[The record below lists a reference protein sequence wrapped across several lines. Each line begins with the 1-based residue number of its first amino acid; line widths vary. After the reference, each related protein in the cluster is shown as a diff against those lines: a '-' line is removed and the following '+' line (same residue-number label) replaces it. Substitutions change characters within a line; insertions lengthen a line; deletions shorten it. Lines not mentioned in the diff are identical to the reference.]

1 MSGVGMKR
9 LISVF
14 IWLFLVVPCW
24 AEAPIVKLET
34 NFGDIVIELFD
45 VNAPVTVANFLMYV
59 KSGFYDG
66 LIFHR
71 VVDGFVIQG
80 GGFDANLNRPDP
92 CEPIINESNNGLSN
106 LRGTVAM
113 ARTPRTSDSDSIT
126 TSQFYIN
133 VKDNNSGLT
142 NLDWIDPN
150 DRAYP
155 DDPNGDGYCVFGQV
169 ISDMNVVDRIA
180 HLPTEDNVTVP
191 DGNTLNDVPR
201 PPGPVIIYNAE
212 ILGDLD
218 GDSDVDFRDYS
229 IFASQWL
236 DSGSSNPLKV
246 TASDGSAGDWF
257 GFAVAVDANFAI
269 VAAPRDNN
277 YTGAAYIFEYN
288 DGNWTQQAKLTA
300 SDGTAGDYFGG
311 SVSISANHAIVS
323 APRDDSNTGSAYIF
337 EYNDG
342 NWTQQA
348 KLTDYEG
355 LAEDWFGQSVS
366 ISGDCAIVGA
376 WLYDVSA
383 TNDGAAFIFYRNE
396 GGTNNWGLQA
406 GLSPSDA
413 AVNNWF
419 GYSVS
424 INGEYAVIGAFGDNP
439 KGDYPPDS
447 TGSAYIYKHNGTSWV
462 QQEKLTAS
470 DGAKSDKFGWSV
482 STDGYYV
489 IVGAHRD
496 DDNGESSGSAYIF
509 EPNKIDP
516 NNWDQ
521 KVKLTA
527 SDANASDYFG
537 YSVAIGGGHALV
549 GAYRNDDNGSSSGS
563 AYIFEPN
570 EINPDNWNQIA
581 KLTASDANAND
592 YFGFSVAIGTGRR
605 AIVGAYGNDDSG
617 SDSGSA
623 YILKLCP
630 DADLD
635 GDCSVTLNDL
645 AILLDNWLLH

>member
-1 MSGVGMKR
+1 MSKIKMKK
-9 LISVF
+9 LILIF

-24 AEAPIVKLET
+24 AEAPIVELET

-71 VVDGFVIQG
+71 VIDDFMIQG
-80 GGFDANLNRPDP
+80 GGYDANLSPPDP
-92 CEPIINESNNGLSN
+92 CAPIINESNNGLSN

-113 ARTPRTSDSDSIT
+113 ARKTEPNTA

-133 VKDNNSGLT
+133 VVDNSS
-142 NLDWIDPN
+142 LDWKDPN
-150 DRAYP
+150 DRV
-155 DDPNGDGYCVFGQV
+155 DPNDANDVGYCVFGQV

-180 HLPTEDNVTVP
+180 QLPTEDDVETP
-191 DGNTLNDVPR
+191 DGSTMDDVPR
-201 PPGPVIIYNAE
+201 PPGPVIIYNAK

-218 GDSDVDFRDYS
+218 GDSDVDLKDYS
-229 IFASQWL
+229 IFANQWL
-236 DSGSSNPLKV
+236 DDGSSIPLKII
-246 TASDGSAGDWF
+246 ASDGNTGDWF
-257 GFAVAVDANFAI
+257 GFSVSVDADYAI
-269 VAAPRDNN
+269 IGAPKDDSQK
-277 YTGAAYIFEYN
+277 GAAYIFKYN

-300 SDGTAGDYFGG
+300 SDGVAGDNFGG
-311 SVSISANHAIVS
+311 SVSISANHAIVG
-323 APRDDSNTGSAYIF
+323 APRDDSDTGSAYIF

-348 KLTDYEG
+348 KL
-355 LAEDWFGQSVS
+355 LAYQGIAGDWFGQSVS

-376 WLYDVSA
+376 KLYDTSA
-383 TNDGAAFIFYRNE
+383 TNAGAAFIFYRNE
-396 GGTNNWGLQA
+396 GGTNNWGLQQ

-413 AVNNWF
+413 AANDNF

-424 INGEYAVIGAFGDNP
+424 INGEYAVIGAIGDDPSSNFP
-439 KGDYPPDS
+439 NF
-447 TGSAYIYKHNGTSWV
+447 TGSAYIYKCNGTSWV
-462 QQEKLTAS
+462 QQAKLTAS
-470 DGAKSDKFGWSV
+470 DGAQSDNFGYSV
-482 STDGYYV
+482 AIDGYYA
-489 IVGAHRD
+489 IVGAYKN
-496 DDNGESSGSAYIF
+496 DDNGTDSGSAYIF
-509 EPNKIDP
+509 EPNDLDP

-521 KVKLTA
+521 KAKLTA
-527 SDANASDYFG
+527 SDAAAGDYFG

-549 GAYRNDDNGSSSGS
+549 GAYKNDDNGSDSGS
-563 AYIFEPN
+563 AYVFEPN
-570 EINPDNWNQIA
+570 GLDPNKWDQKT
-581 KLTASDANAND
+581 KLTASDANTND
-592 YFGFSVAIGTGRR
+592 YFGYSVAIGTGRR

-617 SDSGSA
+617 SNSGSA

-645 AILLDNWLLH
+645 AILLDDWLLH

>member
-1 MSGVGMKR
+1 MSGVGMRR
-9 LISVF
+9 LILVFIWLFLVF

-45 VNAPVTVANFLMYV
+45 ANAPVTVANFLMYV

-71 VVDGFVIQG
+71 VTDNPAVIQG
-80 GGFDANLNRPDP
+80 GGYDANLNSPDP
-92 CEPIINESNNGLSN
+92 CAPIINESNNGLSN

-113 ARTPRTSDSDSIT
+113 ARTQDPNSA

-133 VKDNNSGLT
+133 WQDNT
-142 NLDWIDPN
+142 FLDYN
-150 DRAYP
+150 DVN
-155 DDPNGDGYCVFGQV
+155 DVGYCVFGRV
-169 ISDMNVVDRIA
+169 ISDMNVIDRIA
-180 HLPTEDNVTVP
+180 HLPTESELP
-191 DGNTLNDVPR
+191 L
-201 PPGPVIIYNAE
+201 PPGPVIIYNAK

-218 GDSDVDFRDYS
+218 NDSDMDFKDYS
-229 IFASQWL
+229 IFANQWL

-246 TASDGSAGDWF
+246 TASDGSAGDRF
-257 GFAVAVDANFAI
+257 GFAVAVDADYAI
-269 VAAPRDNN
+269 VGAPKDSGHTGSAYIFKYNNGIWTQQAKLTASDGAAGNYFGGSVSISANHAIVGAPGDNS
-277 YTGAAYIFEYN
+277 YTGSAYIFEYN

-300 SDGTAGDYFGG
+300 SDHHT
-311 SVSISANHAIVS
+311 
-323 APRDDSNTGSAYIF
+323 
-337 EYNDG
+337 
-342 NWTQQA
+342 
-348 KLTDYEG
+348 
-355 LAEDWFGQSVS
+355 EDWFGQSVS
-366 ISGDCAIVGA
+366 ISGDCAIIGA
-376 WLYDVSA
+376 WR
-383 TNDGAAFIFYRNE
+383 NDTTKADAGAAYIFYRHE
-396 GGTNNWGLQA
+396 GGTNHWGQQA
-406 GLSPSDA
+406 RLNAADA
-413 AVNNWF
+413 TAGDGF

-424 INGEYAVIGAFGDNP
+424 INGEYAIIGAIGDNP
-439 KGDYPPDS
+439 HGS
-447 TGSAYIYKHNGTSWV
+447 SSGSAYIFRHNGTAWT
-462 QQEKLTAS
+462 QKAKLTAS
-470 DGAKSDKFGWSV
+470 DGAAWDKFGYSV
-482 STDGYYV
+482 ATDGYYV

-509 EPNKIDP
+509 EPNNLDP

-521 KVKLTA
+521 KAKLTA
-527 SDANASDYFG
+527 SDAVASDYFG

-549 GAYRNDDNGSSSGS
+549 GAYQNDDNGSSSGS

-617 SDSGSA
+617 SESGSA

-645 AILLDNWLLH
+645 AILTDDWLLH

>member
-1 MSGVGMKR
+1 M
-9 LISVF
+9 
-14 IWLFLVVPCW
+14 
-24 AEAPIVKLET
+24 
-34 NFGDIVIELFD
+34 
-45 VNAPVTVANFLMYV
+45 
-59 KSGFYDG
+59 
-66 LIFHR
+66 
-71 VVDGFVIQG
+71 IQG
-80 GGFDANLNRPDP
+80 GGFDADLHRPDP
-92 CEPIINESNNGLSN
+92 CAPIINESNNGLSN

-113 ARTPRTSDSDSIT
+113 ARTQDANSA

-133 VKDNNSGLT
+133 VEDNNG
-142 NLDWIDPN
+142 LDWKEPNDRKDPN
-150 DRAYP
+150 DVN
-155 DDPNGDGYCVFGQV
+155 DVGYCVFGQV

-218 GDSDVDFRDYS
+218 GDYDVDLKDYS
-229 IFASQWL
+229 IFANQWL
-236 DSGSSNPLKV
+236 NNGSSIPLKV

-257 GFAVAVDANFAI
+257 GFAVAIDADFAI
-269 VAAPRDNN
+269 VGVPRDNN
-277 YTGAAYIFEYN
+277 YTGSAYIFEYN

-300 SDGTAGDYFGG
+300 SDGNTGDRFGG
-311 SVSISANHAIVS
+311 SVSISANHAIVG
-323 APRDDSNTGSAYIF
+323 ATGDDSNTGSAYIF
-337 EYNDG
+337 EYSDG

-348 KLTDYEG
+348 KLIAYQG

-366 ISGDCAIVGA
+366 ISGDCAVVGA

-396 GGTNNWGLQA
+396 GGTNNWGPQA

-439 KGDYPPDS
+439 NGDYPPDS

-489 IVGAHRD
+489 IVGAHRN

-521 KVKLTA
+521 KAKLTA
-527 SDANASDYFG
+527 SDAAASDYFG

-549 GAYRNDDNGSSSGS
+549 GAYQNDDNGNNSGS
-563 AYIFEPN
+563 AYIFELN

-592 YFGFSVAIGTGRR
+592 YFGFSAAIGTGRR

-645 AILLDNWLLH
+645 AILLDDWLLH

>member
-1 MSGVGMKR
+1 MRKNKMGNIEIKK

-14 IWLFLVVPCW
+14 IIGLFLVVPSW
-24 AEAPIVKLET
+24 AEAPVVELET

-45 VNAPVTVANFLMYV
+45 ANAPVTVANFLMYV

-71 VVDGFVIQG
+71 VIKDFMIQG
-80 GGFDANLNRPDP
+80 GGYDTNLNKPDP
-92 CEPIINESNNGLSN
+92 CEPIISESNNGLSN

-113 ARTPRTSDSDSIT
+113 ARTSDPNSA

-133 VKDNNSGLT
+133 VVDNNY
-142 NLDWIDPN
+142 LDYN
-150 DRAYP
+150 DIN
-155 DDPNGDGYCVFGQV
+155 DVGYCVFGQV
-169 ISDMNVVDRIA
+169 ISDMNVIDRIA

-191 DGNTLNDVPR
+191 DGNTLDDVPR
-201 PPGPVIIYNAE
+201 PPGPVIIYNAN

-218 GDSDVDFRDYS
+218 DDSDVDFKDYS
-229 IFASQWL
+229 ILASQWL
-236 DSGSSNPLKV
+236 NSGNSSLLKV

-257 GFAVAVDANFAI
+257 GFSVAVDANFAI
-269 VAAPRDNN
+269 IGAPRDNN

-300 SDGTAGDYFGG
+300 SDGTAGDNFGG
-311 SVSISANHAIVS
+311 SVSISANHVVVS
-323 APRDDSNTGSAYIF
+323 APRDNSDTGSAYIF

-348 KLTDYEG
+348 KLIASDYHIG
-355 LAEDWFGQSVS
+355 DWFGQSVS

-376 WLYDVSA
+376 WLNDAVA
-383 TNDGAAFIFYRNE
+383 TNAGSAYIFYRHK
-396 GGTNNWGLQA
+396 GGTNHWGQQARLNAADATLQ
-406 GLSPSDA
+406 DR
-413 AVNNWF
+413 F
-419 GYSVS
+419 GWSVS
-424 INGEYAVIGAFGDNP
+424 INGEYAIIGAIGDEP
-439 KGDYPPDS
+439 YGEYS
-447 TGSAYIYKHNGTSWV
+447 GSAYIFRHNGTSWA
-462 QQEKLTAS
+462 QQAKLTAS
-470 DGAKSDKFGWSV
+470 DGAKSDNFGYSV
-482 STDGYYV
+482 AIDGHYA
-489 IVGAHRD
+489 IVGAYKN
-496 DDNGESSGSAYIF
+496 DDNGTDSGSAYIF

-521 KVKLTA
+521 KAKLIA
-527 SDANASDYFG
+527 SDAAASDYFG
-537 YSVAIGGGHALV
+537 CSVAIGGGHALV
-549 GAYRNDDNGSSSGS
+549 GAYQNDDNGSSSGS

-570 EINPDNWNQIA
+570 EINPGNWNQLA
-581 KLTASDANAND
+581 KLTASDANAGD
-592 YFGFSVAIGTGRR
+592 YFGFSVAVGVGRR
-605 AIVGAYGNDDSG
+605 AIVGAHGNDANG

-645 AILLDNWLLH
+645 AILTDNWLLH

>member
-1 MSGVGMKR
+1 MSDVGMKR

-14 IWLFLVVPCW
+14 IIWLFLVVPCW

-45 VNAPVTVANFLMYV
+45 ANAPVTVANFLGYV

-71 VVDGFVIQG
+71 VIHDFMIQG
-80 GGFDANLNRPDP
+80 GGYDADLNMPDP

-113 ARTPRTSDSDSIT
+113 ARTQDPNSA

-133 VKDNNSGLT
+133 VVDNND
-142 NLDWIDPN
+142 LDWKDPN
-150 DRAYP
+150 DRV
-155 DDPNGDGYCVFGQV
+155 DPNDANDVGYCVFGRV

-180 HLPTEDNVTVP
+180 HLPTQDNVTVP
-191 DGNTLNDVPR
+191 DGNTLNDAPR
-201 PPGPVIIYNAE
+201 PPGPVIIYNAD

-218 GDSDVDFRDYS
+218 EDSDVDFKDYAV
-229 IFASQWL
+229 FANQWL
-236 DSGSSNPLKV
+236 DSGNSDPLKV
-246 TASDGSAGDWF
+246 TASDGNTGDWF
-257 GFAVAVDANFAI
+257 GFSVAVDADYAI
-269 VAAPRDNN
+269 IGAPKDDSQKGAAYIFEYNNGNWTQQAKLTASDGATGDYFGGSVSISANHAIIGAPGDDN
-277 YTGAAYIFEYN
+277 YRGSAYIFEYN

-300 SDGTAGDYFGG
+300 SD
-311 SVSISANHAIVS
+311 NHV
-323 APRDDSNTGSAYIF
+323 D
-337 EYNDG
+337 
-342 NWTQQA
+342 
-348 KLTDYEG
+348 
-355 LAEDWFGQSVS
+355 DWFGQSVS

-376 WLYDVSA
+376 WRNDTTK
-383 TNDGAAFIFYRNE
+383 TNAGAAYIFYRHQ
-396 GGTNNWGLQA
+396 GGTNHWGQQA
-406 GLSPSDA
+406 RLNPADA
-413 AVNNWF
+413 AVNDNF

-424 INGEYAVIGAFGDNP
+424 INGEYVIIGAIGDDP
-439 KGDYPPDS
+439 HSSFPDY
-447 TGSAYIYKHNGTSWV
+447 TGSAYIFRHNGTSWA
-462 QQEKLTAS
+462 QQAKLTAA
-470 DGAKSDKFGWSV
+470 DGAPSDKFGRSV
-482 STDGYYV
+482 SIDGYYA
-489 IVGAHRD
+489 IVGAYKN
-496 DDNGESSGSAYIF
+496 DDNGSDSGSAYVF
-509 EPNKIDP
+509 EPNGLDP

-521 KVKLTA
+521 KTKLTA

-537 YSVAIGGGHALV
+537 YSVAIGEGYALV
-549 GAYRNDDNGSSSGS
+549 GAYGNDDSGSSSGS

-617 SDSGSA
+617 SESGSA

-645 AILLDNWLLH
+645 AILTDDWLLH